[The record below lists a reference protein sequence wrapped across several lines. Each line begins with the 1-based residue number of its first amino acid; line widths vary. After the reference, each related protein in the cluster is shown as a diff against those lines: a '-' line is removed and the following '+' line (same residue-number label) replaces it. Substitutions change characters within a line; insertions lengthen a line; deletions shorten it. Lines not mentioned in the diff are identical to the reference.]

1 MAVEV
6 AGGEAREVEAREV
19 ILLLW
24 LKTGDGQL
32 WRCSL
37 ASNPIGVEQE
47 GEATEVGVEEGAV
60 VGTKIKDTG
69 TSVDRIYR
77 HFDIEGRRYRPGLHR
92 REASRAPAG
101 RLSIGRRRWFRF
113 GLVYR
118 VVVQL
123 RGRGAA
129 CSHPSSCSRGNQAD
143 RPGLPYLRKD
153 RSMQVWPKV
162 QVLPHC
168 KLVRQLRPDGS

>member
-69 TSVDRIYR
+69 QGHIRRPHLPTL
-77 HFDIEGRRYRPGLHR
+77 RYRRASIPSRPPQTRSQPGSRWAAINRKTTMVQIRTRLPSR
-92 REASRAPAG
+92 RPAPRTRC
-101 RLSIGRRRWFRF
+101 RLLPS
-113 GLVYR
+113 
-118 VVVQL
+118 QL
-123 RGRGAA
+123 
-129 CSHPSSCSRGNQAD
+129 
-143 RPGLPYLRKD
+143 L
-153 RSMQVWPKV
+153 
-162 QVLPHC
+162 
-168 KLVRQLRPDGS
+168 